1 MSQINTNTIKGVGDN
16 DDVVFK
22 TNNTTRITIASAG
35 NVTLPTTTAT
45 SLSAP
50 SVSAVNTSKAWCI
63 YDGNNGGVVGNK
75 SYNVSSVTNPSGTLN
90 QVNFTVPMSGV
101 DYVVVASCT
110 RTSTNNGDIGVEY
123 LTQAA
128 ASVRLQA
135 GNSGGVFDSTVHE
148 ISMTVFDT
156 MG

>member
-1 MSQINTNTIKGVGDN
+1 M
-16 DDVVFK
+16 
-22 TNNTTRITIASAG
+22 
-35 NVTLPTTTAT
+35 
-45 SLSAP
+45 
-50 SVSAVNTSKAWCI
+50 AVLLVISHT
-63 YDGNNGGVVGNK
+63 
-75 SYNVSSVTNPSGTLN
+75 
-90 QVNFTVPMSGV
+90 MSGV

-110 RTSTNNGDIGVEY
+110 RTSSNNGDIGVEY